1 MNHWSVGYPA
11 DERYVSVALET
22 GVQMVARPTKL
33 VSLEVFNNSG
43 AILYVAVVDTVKG
56 ANLAA
61 LEANADVMWRAVN
74 PNDQLSISYHGGRQ
88 FKNGLFVGVYG
99 QVYSVA
105 ALKVAPATAGAVCW
119 FEMFHTRGYLA
130 APAAVAN
137 PPFTAGG
144 GQAA

>member
-1 MNHWSVGYPA
+1 MNHWSIGYPA
-11 DERYVSVALET
+11 DERYVSVALEN

-43 AILYVAVVDTVKG
+43 NILYLALIDTVQG
-56 ANLAA
+56 AALAA

-74 PNDQLSISYHGGRQ
+74 PTDQLSISYHGGRQ
-88 FKNGLFVGVYG
+88 FKNGIFVGVYG

-105 ALKVAPATAGAVCW
+105 ALKGAPANAGAVCW

-130 APAAVAN
+130 TPANVTN
-137 PPFTAGG
+137 PPYTAGG
-144 GQAA
+144 GEAA